1 MEEKELDLEKGKVE
15 QKIEVKED
23 EEEEGK
29 TARLY

>member
-1 MEEKELDLEKGKVE
+1 MEEKELNLEKGKVE
-15 QKIEVKED
+15 QKIEEKED